1 MELFPDGAHVRLRSR
16 VHGYYLYA
24 EEHEVE
30 AAWSPD
36 WASLN
41 AAWAVHRVVRP
52 GGIFFLLRSAA
63 YGRYLRLTSRGDP
76 SADLTLAQ
84 RSYTTLRKH
93 GVMWQAFYSEDGTG
107 DVVLRNRKYGR
118 LRIRWIVEDIPPRE
132 DPPELPE
139 VAPDSDYCF
148 LRSDVQLLF
157 AALQRSST
165 CYRSCHSDVLILSHD
180 VYLESRIGYR
190 SLNMLSSSQR
200 VFRISHSELSASAP
214 LQQPPWMPGAPMRV
228 RAPPVL
234 RRRIW
239 YMRADDQAELDALV
253 WSRLRFNG
261 RSVSNLRDELAAAL
275 GEANSQNITLCVQ
288 AGYRARLTPLVIDLP
303 DNERTMEIVV
313 LTTGSEGK
321 SLEVLSVAC
330 QPVQHLLSVSLLMKG
345 VFS

>member
-1 MELFPDGAHVRLRSR
+1 MELFPDGAHVRAVRLRSR

-118 LRIRWIVEDIPPRE
+118 LRIRWIVEAIPPRE

-139 VAPDSDYCF
+139 MAP
-148 LRSDVQLLF
+148 
-157 AALQRSST
+157 
-165 CYRSCHSDVLILSHD
+165 
-180 VYLESRIGYR
+180 
-190 SLNMLSSSQR
+190 
-200 VFRISHSELSASAP
+200 
-214 LQQPPWMPGAPMRV
+214 PPWMPGAPMRV

-275 GEANSQNITLCVQ
+275 GEADSQNITLCVQ

-313 LTTGSEGK
+313 LTTGSEAAQA
-321 SLEVLSVAC
+321 LVYPDVDAE
-330 QPVQHLLSVSLLMKG
+330 
-345 VFS
+345 